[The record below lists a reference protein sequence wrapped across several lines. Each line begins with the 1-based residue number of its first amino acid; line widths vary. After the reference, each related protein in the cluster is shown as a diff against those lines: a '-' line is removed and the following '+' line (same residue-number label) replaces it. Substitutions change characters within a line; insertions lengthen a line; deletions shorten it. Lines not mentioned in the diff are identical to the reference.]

1 MSIPPI
7 DELKISIHEVKEL
20 LNSINIYKSGGPD
33 NVHPKLLKGLSSNAN
48 FVKAIYMLFKK
59 CIDTGQIPS
68 IWKTA
73 HVTALHKKGLKCDVE
88 NYRPISLTC
97 ILCKLFEKIIRKHI
111 MNHFE
116 PFASNVQHGF
126 LNGKSCLSNL
136 LECFDKVEEILANG
150 DDVDLLY
157 LDFQKAFDTVPH
169 QRLLY
174 KLKSYGISGNVLKVI
189 SDFLTG
195 RTFQVRVGDSFSSI
209 FEVISGVPQG
219 SVLGP
224 LLFLIYI
231 NDIPDGIKNF
241 LLLFADDVKLIMNAN
256 TGSINQQDLDKLCKW
271 QEKWLLIFNT
281 IDHKCKVLPVARGS
295 REVSNKYYLNGYLLP
310 ELWLILKRI

>member
-1 MSIPPI
+1 
-7 DELKISIHEVKEL
+7 
-20 LNSINIYKSGGPD
+20 
-33 NVHPKLLKGLSSNAN
+33 
-48 FVKAIYMLFKK
+48 
-59 CIDTGQIPS
+59 
-68 IWKTA
+68 
-73 HVTALHKKGLKCDVE
+73 
-88 NYRPISLTC
+88 
-97 ILCKLFEKIIRKHI
+97 

-195 RTFQVRVGDSFSSI
+195 RTFQVRVGDSLSST
-209 FEVISGVPQG
+209 F
-219 SVLGP
+219 
-224 LLFLIYI
+224 
-231 NDIPDGIKNF
+231 
-241 LLLFADDVKLIMNAN
+241 
-256 TGSINQQDLDKLCKW
+256 
-271 QEKWLLIFNT
+271 
-281 IDHKCKVLPVARGS
+281 
-295 REVSNKYYLNGYLLP
+295 
-310 ELWLILKRI
+310 